1 MRCILPKI
9 LFGDEIKT
17 NEVGGAYRAYTGFW
31 WGNVRARGHLE
42 DGVDGRIILKRSL

>member
-31 WGNVRARGHLE
+31 WGNVRQEVTWKTELMG
-42 DGVDGRIILKRSL
+42 G